1 MSYIQTLDDEQA
13 ALIWSGETASLAG
26 LDKST
31 TEPDNNTDTSAAAD
45 DTKDDDKKTLF
56 SDTDLDKIFNEEED
70 DDTDEGYD
78 DTSGTDLNASTDA
91 SVVDPA
97 KPKPGRKPA
106 DIINIVNQLITDEI
120 LEPFEEGDEIKT
132 IDDVKDLIKL
142 NLQKT
147 KETAKSNWWEE
158 EVKTYSP
165 QIQAILHY
173 AKQGGKDVTP
183 LLDAISQ
190 VEEVAD
196 LDPDTEE
203 GQIEII
209 RQTLRVKGIDEEE
222 IEDQINTAKDLDKL
236 KTKADKFLPELQS
249 MKERHVQMLMRQ
261 EEERKIKAAEA
272 STQYLNT
279 VKETLNKDSIGG
291 MKLQREDK
299 AKIFEALAVPKYR
312 SLNGIQT
319 NGFVK
324 SLEDMQFGS
333 KADYEH
339 FLNIVHFSVDKESF
353 LEKLKQSIKNEL
365 SADTERKLRSAKTT
379 TANTQGDI
387 PDNTP
392 TKPSKT
398 VSRSGFKNPFN

>member
-31 TEPDNNTDTSAAAD
+31 TEGDNNPDTPAAAE
-45 DTKDDDKKTLF
+45 DTKNDDNKTLF
-56 SDTDLDKIFNEEED
+56 SDTDLDKIFNEED
-70 DDTDEGYD
+70 DDDEEQD
-78 DTSGTDLNASTDA
+78 DTVDTNLNVSPDV
-91 SVVDPA
+91 SVPDSA

-106 DIINIVNQLITDEI
+106 DIINIVNQLITDDI

-209 RQTLRVKGIDEEE
+209 RQTLRVKGIDDEE

-236 KTKADKFLPELQS
+236 KIKADKFLPELQS

-261 EEERKIKAAEA
+261 EEQRKIQAAEA

-299 AKIFEALAVPKYR
+299 AKIFEALAVPKYK

-365 SADTERKLRSAKTT
+365 SVDTERKLRSAKTT

>member
-31 TEPDNNTDTSAAAD
+31 TEPDNKTDTSASAD

-70 DDTDEGYD
+70 DDTDEGDD
-78 DTSGTDLNASTDA
+78 DTSGRDLNASTDA
-91 SVVDPA
+91 LVTDPA

-222 IEDQINTAKDLDKL
+222 IEDQINTARDLDKL
-236 KTKADKFLPELQS
+236 KIKADKFLPELQS

-261 EEERKIKAAEA
+261 EEDRKIKAAEA
-272 STQYLNT
+272 SAQYLNI

-299 AKIFEALAVPKYR
+299 AKIFEALAVPKYK

>member
-31 TEPDNNTDTSAAAD
+31 TEGDNNPDTPAAAE
-45 DTKDDDKKTLF
+45 DTKNDDNKTLF
-56 SDTDLDKIFNEEED
+56 SDTDLDKIFNEED
-70 DDTDEGYD
+70 DDDEEQD
-78 DTSGTDLNASTDA
+78 DTVDTNLNVSPDA
-91 SVVDPA
+91 SVPDSA

-106 DIINIVNQLITDEI
+106 DIINIVNQLITDDI

-209 RQTLRVKGIDEEE
+209 RQTLKVKGIDDEE

-236 KTKADKFLPELQS
+236 KIKADKFLPELQS

-261 EEERKIKAAEA
+261 EEQRKIQAAEA

-299 AKIFEALAVPKYR
+299 AKIFEALAVPKYK

-365 SADTERKLRSAKTT
+365 SVDTERKLRSAKTT

>member
-31 TEPDNNTDTSAAAD
+31 TEPDNKTDTSAAAD

-70 DDTDEGYD
+70 DDTDEGDD

-91 SVVDPA
+91 PVIDPA
-97 KPKPGRKPA
+97 KTKPGRKPA
-106 DIINIVNQLITDEI
+106 DIINIVNQLIADEI

-261 EEERKIKAAEA
+261 EEDRKIKAAEA
-272 STQYLNT
+272 SAQYLNT

-299 AKIFEALAVPKYR
+299 AKIFEALAVPKYK